1 MKKPATRN
9 KIVTQLLTF
18 DLAYALAYALALTL
32 TLTLTFTS
40 SFALAQENTSGKVVY
55 EELVKLDIKL
65 EGDASQFAHMLPKER
80 KSYKVLY
87 FNENSSLYEN
97 KASEEDETMS
107 MNSGHANVMIK
118 MAEPENKVFTDLES
132 KKQLEQREFMTRTFL
147 IEGERTHTW
156 KMTGNQ
162 KMILDF
168 PCQEAVVEKDSIA
181 YSVWFTP
188 AIPVAAGPAEY
199 NGLPGIILA
208 VESSD
213 EKRSITATSVD
224 FVEPGNDLLKKP
236 KKGKK
241 VTRDEFEKIVEEKMI
256 EMGAEHGGG
265 EGQMMMIRIHK

>member
-1 MKKPATRN
+1 MKKIPVCN
-9 KIVTQLLTF
+9 KIFSSLLTF
-18 DLAYALAYALALTL
+18 AFAFAF
-32 TLTLTFTS
+32 TFA
-40 SFALAQENTSGKVVY
+40 FAQENTSGKVVY
-55 EELVKLDIKL
+55 EEVVKLDIKL

-80 KSYKVLY
+80 KSNKVLY
-87 FNENSSLYEN
+87 FHENTSLYEN
-97 KASEEDETMS
+97 KASDEDESMS

-118 MAEPENKVFTDLES
+118 MAEPENKVFTDLGN

-147 IEGERTHTW
+147 IEGENTYTW
-156 KMTGNQ
+156 KMTGKQ

-168 PCQEAVVEKDSIA
+168 PCQEAMVEKDSIS

-188 AIPVAAGPAEY
+188 AIPVSAGPAEY
-199 NGLPGIILA
+199 NGLPGLILA

-224 FVEPGNDLLKKP
+224 FIEPDQDLLKKP

-241 VTRDEFEKIVEEKMI
+241 VTRDEFEKIVEEKMK
-256 EMGAEHGGG
+256 EMGAEHGQG